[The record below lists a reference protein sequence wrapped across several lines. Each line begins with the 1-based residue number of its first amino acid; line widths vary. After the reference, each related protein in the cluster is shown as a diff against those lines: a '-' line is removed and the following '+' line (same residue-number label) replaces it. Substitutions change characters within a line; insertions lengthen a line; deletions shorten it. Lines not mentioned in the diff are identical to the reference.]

1 MDKLRAAV
9 ILTPMNRFHVAVI
22 GGGGTGA
29 ATAWDLSRR
38 GFRVTV
44 LERGEL
50 TSGTTG
56 RHHGQ
61 LHSGARYALADRTI
75 ARECMVETLILRRIA
90 ADCME
95 YNQGLFIALDEAEAA
110 LAAEF
115 VDACRGAGIGAVEI
129 PVRRALAMEGAVN
142 PLVLKAV
149 LVPDGTID
157 AYRLPMRFFASAA
170 ALGADIRTFTEVV
183 GIDRS
188 RGAVT
193 TVRAVD
199 HRSGKPVSVSADAVV
214 NAAGPWA
221 DRVARLA
228 GAEVALTA
236 AAGTMVAVEGR
247 MTDMVVSRLRRPGD
261 GDILV
266 PQRKLSIIGSTQRIV
281 ADRDGLAPTEGEIAF
296 LRSAADNLVPGFSA
310 RPVRA
315 AWTAARPLAGR
326 SSDDGRSISR
336 DFVLIDHGKKDGVRG
351 LFTMLGGKATTLR
364 AMAETASDAVDGY
377 FGTGTRCGT
386 ATAELAP
393 YADYWRQR

>member
-1 MDKLRAAV
+1 M
-9 ILTPMNRFHVAVI
+9 
-22 GGGGTGA
+22 
-29 ATAWDLSRR
+29 
-38 GFRVTV
+38 
-44 LERGEL
+44 
-50 TSGTTG
+50 
-56 RHHGQ
+56 
-61 LHSGARYALADRTI
+61 
-75 ARECMVETLILRRIA
+75 
-90 ADCME
+90 
-95 YNQGLFIALDEAEAA
+95 
-110 LAAEF
+110 
-115 VDACRGAGIGAVEI
+115 
-129 PVRRALAMEGAVN
+129 
-142 PLVLKAV
+142 
-149 LVPDGTID
+149 
-157 AYRLPMRFFASAA
+157 
-170 ALGADIRTFTEVV
+170 
-183 GIDRS
+183 
-188 RGAVT
+188 
-193 TVRAVD
+193 
-199 HRSGKPVSVSADAVV
+199 